1 MSSLEPASAAR
12 APDMGPWRGRL
23 LDALLRAALVV
34 GLVPAS
40 LTLMQALRHG
50 RWSQTAM
57 AFAVLALLALLLC
70 QRGLDFRLRARS
82 TLLLLYGAGLWLLVS
97 VGPVAQ
103 IYLLACPVL
112 AALLLS
118 ARAAMWI
125 LGLCTLSLFGFGWG
139 MDAAFT
145 VPGLEQKHLLK
156 WVNVAANFAFVGC
169 LITLSCAF
177 LLRRLDRSLE
187 EQGAA
192 TALLSTSEEMLRQI
206 AEQVPGMV
214 FRVRIA
220 ADGTPQ
226 YIYVSPGI
234 RTLFGIEPDA
244 LLADGSL
251 LRRLWHPEDRGSI
264 ARALRVARETG
275 SALSH
280 EFRVLLPDD
289 RVKWMHVSSSAV
301 SSDEWGA
308 VRNGIMLDITERKAS
323 EALVWRQANFD
334 ALTGLPNRR
343 MQRDRLEQAIARSQR
358 DRVPLALLLLDLDHF
373 KEVNDTLG
381 HDKGDQL
388 LVEAAGRI
396 RSCVR
401 GSDIVA
407 RMGGDEFTV
416 ILPGL
421 ANPQRV
427 ELIAN
432 QIIERLGEV
441 YILGNERAYV
451 TASIGITLY
460 PNDADQ
466 IEDLLK
472 NADQALYVAKD
483 AGRNCF
489 RYFTP
494 ALQEQ
499 AQNRVRLAH
508 DLRKALDEQQFR
520 VYYQP
525 IVDLA
530 TGQVIKAEAL
540 IRWHHPERGLI
551 PPDRFIPIAE
561 SSGLISEIGDWVF
574 RTAAA
579 QVQRWRATVDPQFQI
594 SVNRSPVQFRSDD
607 GGRPSWAAT
616 LDSLGLPG
624 HSIVVEITEGLLLD
638 ACDGVTA
645 QLLAFRDAGMP
656 VALDDF
662 GTGYSSLS
670 YLQKF
675 DIDFLKID
683 RSFVNALTQGDTGQ
697 PLCKAMIVMA
707 HELGLKVI
715 AEGVETPAQRDWLMA
730 AGCDYAQGYL
740 FARPLPAD
748 EFDAFLAQ
756 RRQPALLAPPALPA
770 SLTPL
775 SPTAQVVALAGD

>member
-1 MSSLEPASAAR
+1 
-12 APDMGPWRGRL
+12 MGPWRGRL
-23 LDALLRAALVV
+23 LDALLRTALVV

-40 LTLMQALRHG
+40 LTVAQALRHG
-50 RWSQTAM
+50 RWSQAM
-57 AFAVLALLALLLC
+57 MVGAILGLPALLLS

-82 TLLLLYGAGLWLLVS
+82 TLLLLYGAGVWLLVS

-118 ARAAMWI
+118 SRAAMWV
-125 LGLCTLSLFGFGWG
+125 LGLCTLTLFGAGWG
-139 MDAAFT
+139 LDAAFT
-145 VPGLEQKHLLK
+145 VPGMAQQHLWK
-156 WVNVAANFAFVGC
+156 WANIAANFAFVGC

-187 EQGAA
+187 EQRAA

-220 ADGTPQ
+220 ADGTPR

-244 LLADGSL
+244 LLADGTL
-251 LRRLWHPEDRGSI
+251 LRRLWHPEDRASI

-289 RVKWMHVSSSAV
+289 HVKWMHVSSSAV

-343 MQRDRLEQAIARSQR
+343 MQRDRLEQAIARSKR

-388 LVEAAGRI
+388 LVEAARRI

-401 GSDIVA
+401 ESDIVA

-427 ELIAN
+427 ELIAS
-432 QIIERLGEV
+432 QIIERLGTAFT
-441 YILGNERAYV
+441 LGAERAYV
-451 TASIGITLY
+451 SASIGITLY

-494 ALQEQ
+494 ALQAH
-499 AQNRVRLAH
+499 AQSRVRLAN
-508 DLRKALDEQQFR
+508 DLRKALDERQFR

-525 IVDLA
+525 IVELA
-530 TGQVIKAEAL
+530 SGRVIKAEAL
-540 IRWHHPERGLI
+540 IRWPHPEHGMI

-561 SSGLISEIGDWVF
+561 SSGLIGEIGDWVF

-579 QVQRWRATVDPQFQI
+579 QVQRWRASVDPQFQI

-607 GGRPSWAAT
+607 GGRPSWGAT

-624 HSIVVEITEGLLLD
+624 PSIVVEITEGLLLD
-638 ACDGVTA
+638 ACDSVTA
-645 QLLAFRDAGMP
+645 QLLALRDAGIP

-683 RSFVNALTQGDTGQ
+683 RSFVNALSQGDTGR

-715 AEGVETPAQRDWLMA
+715 AEGVETAEQRDWLLA

-740 FARPLPAD
+740 YARPLPPD
-748 EFDAFLAQ
+748 EFEAFLLQ
-756 RRQPALLAPPALPA
+756 RRQPALPAPA
-770 SLTPL
+770 SSAAPAV
-775 SPTAQVVALAGD
+775 SAQALAVD